1 LTLQR
6 GLVVA
11 FVVVWSVLAWAPH
24 DRATWALEN
33 ALVLLTGVAL
43 VLLRRQFVPSRTS
56 AILLFV
62 FLVLHE
68 VGAHYT
74 YSEVPYEAWLECL
87 TGIRVHG
94 ARNHFDRVLHFGGGF
109 LLTELIREL
118 IARFS
123 KLGFWGTRIAA
134 VAAVMSAS
142 LVYELIE
149 WGAAASFGEGVGAAY
164 LGTQGDQWDAQKDM
178 ALASLGGI
186 LTALISA
193 FAARKKA
200 QGLSSSVHS
209 R

>member
-1 LTLQR
+1 MTLQR
-6 GLVVA
+6 WLVVA
-11 FVVVWSVLAWAPH
+11 FVVVWLVLAWAPH

-43 VLLRRQFVPSRTS
+43 VVLRRRFVPSRTS

-68 VGAHYT
+68 IGAHYT
-74 YSEVPYEAWLECL
+74 YSEVPYEDWLRML

-94 ARNHFDRVLHFGGGF
+94 QRNHFDRVLHFGGGF

-118 IARFS
+118 VARFS
-123 KLGFWGTRIAA
+123 RLGFWGTRVAA

-149 WGAAASFGEGVGAAY
+149 WAAAAMFGEGVGTAY
-164 LGTQGDQWDAQKDM
+164 LGSQGDEWDAQKDM

-186 LTALISA
+186 LAVLISA
-193 FAARKKA
+193 LVARRRQPSQA
-200 QGLSSSVHS
+200 SARS
-209 R
+209 